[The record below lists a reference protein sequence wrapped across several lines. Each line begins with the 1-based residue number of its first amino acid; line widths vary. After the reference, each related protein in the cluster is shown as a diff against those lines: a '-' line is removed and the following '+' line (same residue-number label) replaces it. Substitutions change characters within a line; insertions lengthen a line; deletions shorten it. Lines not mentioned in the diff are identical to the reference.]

1 MAGRRRF
8 SAILRALLGSV
19 LVAPLVALF
28 VSVLIDRGSD
38 GAVRLSR
45 FPLALLAVDPLVP
58 TCVRNSVIFAVVL
71 SLGSLGLGIT
81 LGWLLGRRS
90 FWGRPLWRGAVLGL
104 LGASPAILALGLAG
118 MLGPAH
124 LWPWPFS
131 SAGPADRGVSL
142 ESWTGLGLWL
152 VWLWSSLPAA
162 TALVAAVA
170 TSAVERLEPSWED
183 AARLAG
189 AGPFRSWRTL
199 SWPLIRP
206 SAARAAALV
215 FALGLVEPGAPLILG
230 LRRTLAYQIVEAAS
244 RPTPFPGIS
253 AWCLLTGLI
262 ALAGVIVLRRL
273 GGARF
278 LTNATSGDVWPRSHR
293 MPRPASLRLAVSST
307 AILTAWCLI
316 AWLPVLGLVRLALGA
331 GGPQSGPHG
340 GKAGAFGVLDS
351 RMGEPIVRRLAVNSA
366 VVGLEVA
373 GAIVLLFWVA
383 GSGRR
388 AHGGAPGADRNRP
401 PLPTVFAP
409 PLIVG
414 VGVLAIPS
422 LAEAVAGW
430 LPASGRGAGLARA
443 LATFA
448 GWLTPSGNPSVF
460 LPVSVA
466 CVLGPV
472 LFACWR
478 SARSNAR
485 ATSAAMDA
493 ARLVG
498 ASRLRALWLG
508 APSLVVIWFGRFA
521 LAWSLAATNLT
532 PALLASPG
540 TDGPTVAPGMLILAD
555 GHPSARS
562 LAAGLALGILALNVA
577 ALTVA
582 WACGALPRPG
592 HRAPY

>member
-1 MAGRRRF
+1 MGGRRRF

-19 LVAPLVALF
+19 LAAPLVALL

-58 TCVRNSVIFAVVL
+58 TCVRNSVIFAVAL
-71 SLGSLGLGIT
+71 SSSSLGLGIAM
-81 LGWLLGRRS
+81 GWVLGRRS
-90 FWGRPLWRGAVLGL
+90 FWGRPILRCAVLGL
-104 LGASPAILALGLAG
+104 LGASPAILALGILG

-124 LWPWPFS
+124 HWPWPFA
-131 SAGPADRGVSL
+131 SAGATDRGVSL

-162 TALVAAVA
+162 TALVAAA
-170 TSAVERLEPSWED
+170 TTSAVERLEPSWED

-189 AGPFRSWRTL
+189 AGPIRSWRTV

-230 LRRTLAYQIVEAAS
+230 LRRTLAFQIVEAAS

-262 ALAGVIVLRRL
+262 ALAGVLLLHRL
-273 GGARF
+273 GGAPIF
-278 LTNATSGDVWPRSHR
+278 TNANSGDIWPRSQSI
-293 MPRPASLRLAVSST
+293 PRPASLPRAAGSM
-307 AILTAWCLI
+307 AILTVWCLI
-316 AWLPVLGLVRLALGA
+316 AWLPVLGLVRLAPGA
-331 GGPQSGPHG
+331 GGPPSGPG
-340 GKAGAFGVLDS
+340 GGRVGVFGVLAR
-351 RMGEPIVRRLAVNSA
+351 RMGEPPVRRLAVKSA
-366 VVGLEVA
+366 IVGLEVA
-373 GAIVLLFWVA
+373 AAILFLFWLD

-388 AHGGAPGADRNRP
+388 ARRARAGADRTRSA
-401 PLPTVFAP
+401 LPIVFAP

-414 VGVLAIPS
+414 VGVLAIPW
-422 LAEAVAGW
+422 VAGAAADQM
-430 LPASGRGAGLARA
+430 PITGPGAGLART
-443 LATFA
+443 LATLA
-448 GWLTPSGNPSVF
+448 GWLAPSGDPSLF
-460 LPVSVA
+460 LAVSVA

-478 SARSNAR
+478 PVQPYAR
-485 ATSAAMDA
+485 TTFAAMDA
-493 ARLVG
+493 ARLIG
-498 ASRLRALWLG
+498 ASRLRALWLS
-508 APSLVVIWFGRFA
+508 APSLVIIWLGRFA

-540 TDGPTVAPGMLILAD
+540 TDGPTVAPGVLILAD
-555 GHPSARS
+555 GHPEARS

-582 WACGALPRPG
+582 WACGALPRTG
-592 HRAPY
+592 DCAPY

>member
-1 MAGRRRF
+1 MVGLRGFR
-8 SAILRALLGSV
+8 AISRALLRFV

-28 VSVLIDRGSD
+28 LSVLVDRGSD
-38 GAVRLSR
+38 GDVRLSR

-58 TCVRNSVIFAVVL
+58 TCARNSIVFAVAL
-71 SLGSLGLGIT
+71 SLSSLGLGIT
-81 LGWLLGRRS
+81 MGWVLGRRS

-104 LGASPAILALGLAG
+104 LGASPAILALGLIG

-124 LWPWPFS
+124 PWPWPFS
-131 SAGPADRGVSL
+131 SAGPTVRGVSL

-162 TALVAAVA
+162 TALVAAA
-170 TSAVERLEPSWED
+170 TTSAVERLEPSWED

-189 AGPFRSWRTL
+189 AGPFRSWRTV

-206 SAARAAALV
+206 SAAWAAALV

-230 LRRTLAYQIVEAAS
+230 LRRTLAFQIVEAAS
-244 RPTPFPGIS
+244 RPAPFPGIS

-262 ALAGVIVLRRL
+262 ALAGVVALRRL
-273 GGARF
+273 SGARIP
-278 LTNATSGDVWPRSHR
+278 TKSTSGEISPRAHPL
-293 MPRPASLRLAVSST
+293 PRPAPLPRAVVSI

-316 AWLPVLGLVRLALGA
+316 AWLPVLGLVGLALGA
-331 GGPQSGPHG
+331 GDRQSGSG
-340 GKAGAFGVLDS
+340 GGSAGVFGVLAS
-351 RMGEPIVRRLAVNSA
+351 RMGAPPVRRLAVNSA

-373 GAIVLLFWVA
+373 GAILVLFWLA

-388 AHGGAPGADRNRP
+388 ARGGAASTDRNRS
-401 PLPTVFAP
+401 PLPIVFAP

-414 VGVLAIPS
+414 VGVLAIPWI
-422 LAEAVAGW
+422 AEAAAGW
-430 LPASGRGAGLARA
+430 LSHSGPGAGLAHS
-443 LATFA
+443 LAIFA
-448 GWLTPSGNPSVF
+448 GWLAPSGNPSLF

-466 CVLGPV
+466 WVLGPV
-472 LFACWR
+472 LFVCWR
-478 SARSNAR
+478 SAQPSPRRS
-485 ATSAAMDA
+485 SAAIDA

-498 ASRLRALWLG
+498 ASRLRALWLS
-508 APSLVVIWFGRFA
+508 APGFIVVWFGRFA

-540 TDGPTVAPGMLILAD
+540 TDGPTVAPGVLILAD
-555 GHPSARS
+555 GHPNARS
-562 LAAGLALGILALNVA
+562 LAAGLALGILALDVA

-582 WACGALPRPG
+582 WACGALPRSGDCEP
-592 HRAPY
+592 R